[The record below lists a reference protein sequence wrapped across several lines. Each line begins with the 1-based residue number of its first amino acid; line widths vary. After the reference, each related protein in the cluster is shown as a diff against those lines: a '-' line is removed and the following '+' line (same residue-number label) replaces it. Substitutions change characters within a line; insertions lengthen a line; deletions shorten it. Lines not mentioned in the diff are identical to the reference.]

1 MNLKLALDY
10 KSLYWINQNAASVL
24 NKSMGFVPKY
34 TVTPDKC
41 ILLQGSFIMR
51 DDHGTLIGFKT
62 VMWKIMKG
70 SRISNLFDKQ

>member
-62 VMWKIMKG
+62 VM
-70 SRISNLFDKQ
+70 